1 MDSGA
6 TRRNSDLPRGPLRAK
21 SLGCTGKPCRL
32 GNKREP
38 LRILAPNPKVSHCPH
53 AIRTDRAISDERA
66 RASVIGRGPG
76 TPARPTTSKFCVVS
90 DLTFLL
96 RHLVALRSWQ
106 SSCNLKSI

>member
-38 LRILAPNPKVSHCPH
+38 LRILAPNSKVSHWPH
-53 AIRTDRAISDERA
+53 SIRTDRAISDERA
-66 RASVIGRGPG
+66 RASVIGRRRG
-76 TPARPTTSKFCVVS
+76 TAACPTTSKFCVVS
-90 DLTFLL
+90 DLTFAL
-96 RHLVALRSWQ
+96 RHLVCSQVLAEQLQ
-106 SSCNLKSI
+106 S